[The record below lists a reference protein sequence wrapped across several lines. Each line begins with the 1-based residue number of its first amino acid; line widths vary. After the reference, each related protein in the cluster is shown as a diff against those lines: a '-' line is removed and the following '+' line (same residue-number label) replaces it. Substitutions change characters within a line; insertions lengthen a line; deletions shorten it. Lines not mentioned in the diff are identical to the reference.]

1 MSDLENA
8 KAQVIEEL
16 EQVIEKDR
24 QVRAPRLSARPRAVP
39 HGLLGLTAGTGRR
52 LFCLQRSPRM
62 ADEEHEE
69 PSVMLTEDK
78 EDSVQRPM
86 RTGEGFVDEE
96 GIRNRK

>member
-1 MSDLENA
+1 
-8 KAQVIEEL
+8 
-16 EQVIEKDR
+16 
-24 QVRAPRLSARPRAVP
+24 
-39 HGLLGLTAGTGRR
+39 
-52 LFCLQRSPRM
+52 M